1 MTIFDFIEI
10 KKELIATLEGETT
23 DAGALVTDVKYAEG
37 TVRNRKDGDYRKQG
51 GKWVKIYEKEGK
63 GASLAVTH
71 AVKKIKAA
79 QSVDELMDLVNAN
92 ISRFY
97 DKNGKLLPVVARL
110 RDAVNESKTRINS
123 AKKEKEKQT
132 QEKLSTTTKQ
142 PSTSEIMKFISQ
154 NQDKVFDEV
163 ENRKNA
169 DSKYQELE
177 RVEKEASA
185 TKRELEKKFLKDR
198 KEGNTSAL
206 KEDKKA
212 LKEAT
217 ENYQKASDA
226 TLSYE
231 AELQKQIAT
240 QLMTGKAATP
250 AETPTQK
257 IEKPDFLNG
266 RFNGKVYGNAKYG
279 YRVYVDGKEKS
290 ITAEQK
296 KQVDAWQKQES
307 EKKETQ
313 KEKKKSVTNLES
325 HLLDISL
332 ENRALDISN
341 LASKAIKNPSNWE
354 KYKKSDN
361 VFSYPSNIALMEKNA
376 NTPEEKAIIERL
388 KTDKDFADTVNKTYI
403 QLVENKMKQMKDEQ
417 ATKQGYDNRQTQ
429 IDDYIKANGTPDIVK
444 NGFWNG
450 KVYGSEKSGYS
461 VYIDGKKKTLSE
473 ADKKQF
479 GLK

>member
-1 MTIFDFIEI
+1 MTVFDFIEI
-10 KKELIATLEGETT
+10 KKELIATLEGET
-23 DAGALVTDVKYAEG
+23 DDGGALVTDVKYAEG
-37 TVRNRKDGDYRKQG
+37 TVRSRKDGDYRKQG
-51 GKWVKIYEKEGK
+51 RKWVKIYEKEGR

-110 RDAVNESKTRINS
+110 RDAVNESKARINTERK
-123 AKKEKEKQT
+123 AKEGEKQT
-132 QEKLSTTTKQ
+132 QKVKTTSDEDKKQ
-142 PSTSEIMKFISQ
+142 PS
-154 NQDKVFDEV
+154 
-163 ENRKNA
+163 
-169 DSKYQELE
+169 
-177 RVEKEASA
+177 
-185 TKRELEKKFLKDR
+185 
-198 KEGNTSAL
+198 
-206 KEDKKA
+206 
-212 LKEAT
+212 
-217 ENYQKASDA
+217 
-226 TLSYE
+226 
-231 AELQKQIAT
+231 
-240 QLMTGKAATP
+240 TP

-296 KQVDAWQKQES
+296 KQVDAWQKQEK

-313 KEKKKSVTNLES
+313 KETQKSVTNLEN

-332 ENRALDISN
+332 ENSALDISN
-341 LASKAIKNPSNWE
+341 LASKAIKNPSDWE

-361 VFSYPSNIALMEKNA
+361 VFSYPSNIAKMEKNA
-376 NTPEEKAIIERL
+376 NTPEEKSIIERL

-417 ATKQGYDNRQTQ
+417 STKQGYDNRQTQ
-429 IDDYIKANGTPDIVK
+429 IDDYIKANGKPDIVK

>member
-1 MTIFDFIEI
+1 MAKKYADLADKYYHQSRSVDYDIDKYEGIQKIVNAMQEAKNIAIKDIKSQSDLKKLYDIQNALFSISNKGYIISRAEDYKVGDVLYSPNPYNGTIRKVKVKEI
-10 KKELIATLEGETT
+10 DPIRGIITT
-23 DAGALVTDVKYAEG
+23 D
-37 TVRNRKDGDYRKQG
+37 RKVSENASSTKNSFSSFFLFREDGSIPGLDSFFEKQG
-51 GKWVKIYEKEGK
+51 
-63 GASLAVTH
+63 
-71 AVKKIKAA
+71 IK
-79 QSVDELMDLVNAN
+79 
-92 ISRFY
+92 
-97 DKNGKLLPVVARL
+97 
-110 RDAVNESKTRINS
+110 
-123 AKKEKEKQT
+123 
-132 QEKLSTTTKQ
+132 
-142 PSTSEIMKFISQ
+142 
-154 NQDKVFDEV
+154 
-163 ENRKNA
+163 
-169 DSKYQELE
+169 
-177 RVEKEASA
+177 
-185 TKRELEKKFLKDR
+185 
-198 KEGNTSAL
+198 
-206 KEDKKA
+206 
-212 LKEAT
+212 
-217 ENYQKASDA
+217 
-226 TLSYE
+226 
-231 AELQKQIAT
+231 
-240 QLMTGKAATP
+240 
-250 AETPTQK
+250 TPTQK

-332 ENRALDISN
+332 ENPALDISN

-376 NTPEEKAIIERL
+376 NTPEEKSIIERL

-417 ATKQGYDNRQTQ
+417 STKQGYDNRQTQ

>member
-1 MTIFDFIEI
+1 MDKAPFLKSTTGEEMAKKYADLADKYYHQSRSVDYDIDKYEGIQKIVNAMQEAKNIAIKDIKSQSDLKKLYDIQNALFSISNKGYIISRAEDYKVGDVLYSPNPYNGTIRKVKVKEI
-10 KKELIATLEGETT
+10 DPMRGIITT
-23 DAGALVTDVKYAEG
+23 D
-37 TVRNRKDGDYRKQG
+37 RKVSENASSTKNSFSSFFLFREDGSIPGLDSFFEKQG
-51 GKWVKIYEKEGK
+51 
-63 GASLAVTH
+63 
-71 AVKKIKAA
+71 IK
-79 QSVDELMDLVNAN
+79 
-92 ISRFY
+92 
-97 DKNGKLLPVVARL
+97 
-110 RDAVNESKTRINS
+110 
-123 AKKEKEKQT
+123 
-132 QEKLSTTTKQ
+132 
-142 PSTSEIMKFISQ
+142 
-154 NQDKVFDEV
+154 
-163 ENRKNA
+163 
-169 DSKYQELE
+169 
-177 RVEKEASA
+177 
-185 TKRELEKKFLKDR
+185 
-198 KEGNTSAL
+198 
-206 KEDKKA
+206 
-212 LKEAT
+212 
-217 ENYQKASDA
+217 
-226 TLSYE
+226 
-231 AELQKQIAT
+231 
-240 QLMTGKAATP
+240 
-250 AETPTQK
+250 TPTQK

-313 KEKKKSVTNLES
+313 KETQKSVTNLGN

-332 ENRALDISN
+332 ENPALDISN

-376 NTPEEKAIIERL
+376 NTPEEKSIIERL

-417 ATKQGYDNRQTQ
+417 STKQGYDNRQTQ